1 MDATFD
7 PDLIHAIF
15 KMVWS
20 RRAERSEEIDVVDI
34 EVCLYVFLCSSLPIS
49 LTYLLSLAP
58 PRFINNFHVSC
69 QVGAGTAKKSRPTT
83 GTVNPLVYTRDDC
96 FEKIFAF

>member
-34 EVCLYVFLCSSLPIS
+34 EVCLYV
-49 LTYLLSLAP
+49 
-58 PRFINNFHVSC
+58 
-69 QVGAGTAKKSRPTT
+69 GAGTAKKSRLTT